1 MGEHIFA
8 AAVPRNEAVQKVQHK
23 NYFFEIVMFPETYEL
38 SKIISDT
45 INALF
50 KRRLVDRVLRLWTKV
65 ARGQGFPRRDQI
77 EPSML
82 GVDWGNCLVIAVQS
96 PVELS
101 NFAAVGDN
109 LSFAHSPNES
119 LAGVLLSYLPQVIS
133 ECRCLM
139 IEGRASLRDIGI
151 LYRSALYPLSDDG
164 IAIDHVLGAANYRPL
179 RENKDLILPLIR
191 TKWL

>member
-1 MGEHIFA
+1 M
-8 AAVPRNEAVQKVQHK
+8 
-23 NYFFEIVMFPETYEL
+23 YPETYEL

-50 KRRLVDRVLRLWTKV
+50 KRRLVDRVLRLWTEM
-65 ARGQGFPRRDQI
+65 ACGHGFPRRDQI
-77 EPSML
+77 EPLML
-82 GVDWGNCLVIAVQS
+82 GVDWANCLVIAVRS

-101 NFAAVGDN
+101 YLAAVGEN
-109 LSFAHSPNES
+109 LSFAYSPKES
-119 LAGVLLSYLPQVIS
+119 LAGVLLSHLPQVLS
-133 ECRCLM
+133 ERRCLM
-139 IEGRASLRDIGI
+139 IEGRARLRDTDI

-179 RENKDLILPLIR
+179 RENEGLITPLIR